1 MAATVLIARQG
12 EALDG
17 LLHRSA
23 GLGPH
28 ALPGVLAAN
37 PGLSGTVALAAR
49 QRLDHIAPTQH
60 RAPAARPRI
69 TAARAVGINTHA
81 GAAAARGT
89 NSHRHVMP

>member
-37 PGLSGTVALAAR
+37 PGLSGTVALAAGQGVVLPEALSR
-49 QRLDHIAPTQH
+49 PSAATPQRKRLHLW
-60 RAPAARPRI
+60 
-69 TAARAVGINTHA
+69 
-81 GAAAARGT
+81 
-89 NSHRHVMP
+89 S

>member
-37 PGLSGTVALAAR
+37 PGLSGTPVLAAGQGVVLPEAQSR
-49 QRLDHIAPTQH
+49 PSAATPQRNRLHLW
-60 RAPAARPRI
+60 
-69 TAARAVGINTHA
+69 
-81 GAAAARGT
+81 
-89 NSHRHVMP
+89 S